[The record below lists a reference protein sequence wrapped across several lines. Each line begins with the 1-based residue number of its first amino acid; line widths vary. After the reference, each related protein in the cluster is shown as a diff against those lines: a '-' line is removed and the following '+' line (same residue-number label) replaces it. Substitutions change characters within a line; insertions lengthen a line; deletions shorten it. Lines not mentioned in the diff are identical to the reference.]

1 MRALD
6 SNRQFLVLRKSL
18 YVDDI
23 RRSETS
29 EELVHSREDI
39 LNLMKNMGVRFVVV
53 SDRQTE
59 WNSQRIL
66 RECLQSSQFQLLGRF
81 PIESNERDWVGYN
94 LLLYENKSWSVPTS
108 KWLTIRML
116 TLPHDIVV
124 PLDRFDFVRNRV
136 QSTGT
141 VGR

>member
-1 MRALD
+1 
-6 SNRQFLVLRKSL
+6 
-18 YVDDI
+18 
-23 RRSETS
+23 
-29 EELVHSREDI
+29 
-39 LNLMKNMGVRFVVV
+39 MKNMGVRFVVV